1 MQELKR
7 PASPREADQ
16 RRATR
21 VKLEPDDEREIRV
34 DGQERIRDDAESG
47 EQLVVIRGTIQVE

>member
-16 RRATR
+16 RRVAR

-47 EQLVVIRGTIQVE
+47 EQLVVIRGTVEIE